1 MTTLKLQTLEE
12 SVKENTLRRLKSIK
26 GQVEGLQAMVE
37 EGRYCMEILTQL
49 SSIQEALRGV
59 GKIILR
65 NYLENCATNAIRSR
79 REQDAEKIYDE
90 LMDVFFKFAK

>member
-12 SVKENTLRRLKSIK
+12 SVKENTIRRLKAIK
-26 GQVEGLQAMVE
+26 GQVDGLQTMVD
-37 EGRYCMEILTQL
+37 EGRYCIEILTQL

-65 NYLENCATNAIRSR
+65 NYLENCATSAIRSR